1 MNSRNQMEDRR
12 ASARRIRELQFLGN
26 KRQVQLCPSIERRS
40 VTSRY
45 HGSTISI
52 TTLHV
57 RHTILYISLPS
68 LHHYDMKLPTL
79 QSPLYGVGEH
89 IQKLPLSFLD
99 LDNDRYGRKEN
110 FLQI

>member
-26 KRQVQLCPSIERRS
+26 KREVQLCPSIERRS

-57 RHTILYISLPS
+57 HHAILYISLPS

-79 QSPLYGVGEH
+79 ESPLYGVGEH
-89 IQKLPLSFLD
+89 IQKLSLSFS
-99 LDNDRYGRKEN
+99 
-110 FLQI
+110 

>member
-26 KRQVQLCPSIERRS
+26 KREVQLCPSIERRS

-57 RHTILYISLPS
+57 HHAILYISLPS
-68 LHHYDMKLPTL
+68 LHHYDMKLDEPAL
-79 QSPLYGVGEH
+79 WS
-89 IQKLPLSFLD
+89 
-99 LDNDRYGRKEN
+99 R
-110 FLQI
+110 

>member
-26 KRQVQLCPSIERRS
+26 KREVQLCPSIERS

-57 RHTILYISLPS
+57 HHAILYISLPS

-79 QSPLYGVGEH
+79 KSPLYGVGEH
-89 IQKLPLSFLD
+89 IQKLSLSFS
-99 LDNDRYGRKEN
+99 
-110 FLQI
+110 

>member
-12 ASARRIRELQFLGN
+12 ASARRIREVQFSGN
-26 KRQVQLCPSIERRS
+26 KREVQLCPSIERRS

-45 HGSTISI
+45 HGSTIFI

-57 RHTILYISLPS
+57 HHAILYISLPS

-79 QSPLYGVGEH
+79 KSPLYGVGEH
-89 IQKLPLSFLD
+89 IQKLSLSFS
-99 LDNDRYGRKEN
+99 
-110 FLQI
+110 

>member
-26 KRQVQLCPSIERRS
+26 KREVQLCPSIERRS

-57 RHTILYISLPS
+57 
-68 LHHYDMKLPTL
+68 HHAHVHFFAVVA
-79 QSPLYGVGEH
+79 PL
-89 IQKLPLSFLD
+89 
-99 LDNDRYGRKEN
+99 RYETS
-110 FLQI
+110 

>member
-26 KRQVQLCPSIERRS
+26 KREVQLCPSIERRS

-57 RHTILYISLPS
+57 
-68 LHHYDMKLPTL
+68 HHAIFVHFFAVVA
-79 QSPLYGVGEH
+79 PL
-89 IQKLPLSFLD
+89 
-99 LDNDRYGRKEN
+99 RYETS
-110 FLQI
+110 